1 MMKDSLTKNGL
12 MLGAFAVVTTALI
25 SLTFY
30 GTNDKIEQQKQQKLL
45 SVLNEVVP
53 SEFHDNPLYANC
65 TQVTATELGA
75 KKAHKVYRATLNGKP
90 SALVLEATA
99 PDGYSGDIDLVVGV
113 SVNAPEFLDS
123 KDNEGVNKVTQDE
136 SKPFENKMTVLGV
149 RVIEHKETPGLGDKI
164 ELAVSNWITT
174 FSDRSFSNDNLAPW
188 QVKKDGGEFD
198 QFTGATITPRAVVG
212 AVREAL
218 LYAQANQSALFSAPN
233 TCQRKDNANTAEPN
247 DIYEAHPQ
255 QVEEL

>member
-1 MMKDSLTKNGL
+1 
-12 MLGAFAVVTTALI
+12 
-25 SLTFY
+25 
-30 GTNDKIEQQKQQKLL
+30 
-45 SVLNEVVP
+45 
-53 SEFHDNPLYANC
+53 
-65 TQVTATELGA
+65 
-75 KKAHKVYRATLNGKP
+75 
-90 SALVLEATA
+90 
-99 PDGYSGDIDLVVGV
+99 
-113 SVNAPEFLDS
+113 
-123 KDNEGVNKVTQDE
+123 
-136 SKPFENKMTVLGV
+136 MTVLGV

-233 TCQRKDNANTAEPN
+233 TCQSNDNANTAEPN

>member
-30 GTNDKIEQQKQQKLL
+30 GTKDKIEQQKQQKLL

-136 SKPFENKMTVLGV
+136 RKPFENKMTVLGV

-174 FSDRSFSNDNLAPW
+174 FSGKSFSPDNLAPW

-212 AVREAL
+212 AVRDAL
-218 LYAQANQSALFSAPN
+218 LYSHANQSVLFDAPN
-233 TCQRKDNANTAEPN
+233 TCANTDSVETIDAVN
-247 DIYEAHPQ
+247 VNEAQPHS
-255 QVEEL
+255 VEEL